1 MDYIFFAVNSLAAGL
16 SVLLLVYDRTSKVRR
31 PLRGRHYLFA
41 LAAAAIFYSM
51 ESVLALRLPLAY
63 YLANLLPVPILIV
76 ILVLVLGR
84 DQAVRS

>member
-31 PLRGRHYLFA
+31 PLRGRHYLIA
-41 LAAAAIFYSM
+41 LAAAALFYSL
-51 ESVLALRLPLAY
+51 ESVLVLRSPLAY
-63 YLANLLPVPILIV
+63 YLANLIPIPILVV